1 MMTCSTQ
8 VPKSSTGILLLLLL
22 LSGDIETNPG
32 PKDKKGKDKGPSVE
46 DQINDLKT
54 ALTEY
59 ETKIQ
64 GMWCNLFLSLSI
76 LKILEWHWKQLK
88 NKYFEWLGLEEEL
101 GSQKTSYEEKL
112 DALEKKLEEAT
123 AGDKIA
129 KKDDLAQLMA
139 DFEERLKN
147 SEGNTV
153 QRLENQNI
161 ISYDKIS
168 LLICF
173 HTWIL

>member
-64 GMWCNLFLSLSI
+64 GMWCNLFLNLSI
-76 LKILEWHWKQLK
+76 FGIFKDIRMTLK
-88 NKYFEWLGLEEEL
+88 N
-101 GSQKTSYEEKL
+101 
-112 DALEKKLEEAT
+112 
-123 AGDKIA
+123 
-129 KKDDLAQLMA
+129 
-139 DFEERLKN
+139 N
-147 SEGNTV
+147 
-153 QRLENQNI
+153 
-161 ISYDKIS
+161 
-168 LLICF
+168 
-173 HTWIL
+173 

>member
-1 MMTCSTQ
+1 MYIMMTCSTQ

-64 GMWCNLFLSLSI
+64 GMQLIFLISCFWAKI
-76 LKILEWHWKQLK
+76 FLKV
-88 NKYFEWLGLEEEL
+88 
-101 GSQKTSYEEKL
+101 
-112 DALEKKLEEAT
+112 
-123 AGDKIA
+123 
-129 KKDDLAQLMA
+129 
-139 DFEERLKN
+139 
-147 SEGNTV
+147 SE
-153 QRLENQNI
+153 
-161 ISYDKIS
+161 
-168 LLICF
+168 
-173 HTWIL
+173 

>member
-64 GMWCNLFLSLSI
+64 GRWLDSFS
-76 LKILEWHWKQLK
+76 KIVI
-88 NKYFEWLGLEEEL
+88 Y
-101 GSQKTSYEEKL
+101 
-112 DALEKKLEEAT
+112 
-123 AGDKIA
+123 
-129 KKDDLAQLMA
+129 
-139 DFEERLKN
+139 
-147 SEGNTV
+147 
-153 QRLENQNI
+153 
-161 ISYDKIS
+161 
-168 LLICF
+168 
-173 HTWIL
+173 

>member
-64 GMWCNLFLSLSI
+64 GKLMNSLF
-76 LKILEWHWKQLK
+76 KIKCL
-88 NKYFEWLGLEEEL
+88 
-101 GSQKTSYEEKL
+101 L
-112 DALEKKLEEAT
+112 D
-123 AGDKIA
+123 
-129 KKDDLAQLMA
+129 QHSS
-139 DFEERLKN
+139 R
-147 SEGNTV
+147 
-153 QRLENQNI
+153 
-161 ISYDKIS
+161 
-168 LLICF
+168 
-173 HTWIL
+173 